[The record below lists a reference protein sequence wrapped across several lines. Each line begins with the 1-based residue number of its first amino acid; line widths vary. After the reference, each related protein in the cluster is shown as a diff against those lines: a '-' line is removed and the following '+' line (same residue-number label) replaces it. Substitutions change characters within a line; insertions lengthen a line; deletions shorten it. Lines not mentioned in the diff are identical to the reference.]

1 MPVLS
6 EEDSPDFL
14 RQQVLPSRNVSGGR
28 LTETMLGGLN
38 YQIEHHLFPAMPRP
52 ALRHCRIVMRAF
64 CAQAGL
70 LYCEKGLVSSY
81 SEVLRHL
88 HAVGRR

>member
-1 MPVLS
+1 VLT
-6 EEDSPDFL
+6 
-14 RQQVLPSRNVSGGR
+14 SRNVSGGR

-52 ALRHCRIVMRAF
+52 ALCRCRLLVRAF
-64 CAQAGL
+64 CAQTGL

-88 HAVGRR
+88 HAAGR